1 MITFASK
8 INDLYSFFDR
18 LKTEIGGTLVKNATE
33 YQLNIDN
40 DIAKGSI
47 RSIALED
54 GLAVLEFK
62 ITAFETI
69 KITVDSL
76 LATHVNFMYC
86 SKGRLSHSFGKESN
100 ATTDTDIITNSIDA
114 FQTSIVANIISGQN
128 IILLEKDVETVA
140 TLISVNTSYEG
151 SSSSQWSSML
161 KDAFISNKKDD
172 YLYIGSYNLKIA
184 ENIKQLQCIKQE
196 GLVRELLTKGIVNVI
211 LALEIE
217 QHNKDIENLEME
229 PTSLTKMEIS
239 LIANLTEHINEFPD
253 LDHKVEN
260 LSERVGLSAAKLQE
274 GFKFQ
279 HDLTVCEY
287 IRSVRLIKSE
297 ELIINTDL
305 NISEIVYSV
314 GFTSRSYFSKIFKE
328 RYDCTPS
335 EYKKN
340 KLAVSA

>member
-1 MITFASK
+1 MITIASK
-8 INDLYSFFDR
+8 VNDLYSFFEA
-18 LKTEIGGTLVKNATE
+18 LKNEIGGTLTQNASECTLS
-33 YQLNIDN
+33 LNN

-54 GLAVLEFK
+54 GLTVLEFNL
-62 ITAFETI
+62 TSFQDI
-69 KITVDSL
+69 KLNIDTLVESN
-76 LATHVNFMYC
+76 VNFMYC
-86 SKGRLSHSFGKESN
+86 SKGKLSHTFNEDS
-100 ATTDTDIITNSIDA
+100 ATNTIDA
-114 FQTSIVANIISGQN
+114 FQTSIIANIISGQN
-128 IILLEKDVETVA
+128 VIFLERDIETVA
-140 TLISVNTSYEG
+140 TMISVNTSHEG
-151 SSSSQWSSML
+151 NNSSQWTSSL
-161 KDAFISNKKDD
+161 REAFIANRTED

-184 ENIKQLQCIKQE
+184 ESIKQLQCIKQE
-196 GLVRELLTKGIVNVI
+196 GLVRQLLTKGIVNVI

-217 QHNKDIENLEME
+217 HHNKDIQNLDME
-229 PTSLTKMEIS
+229 PTSLTKMEIG
-239 LIANLTEHINEFPD
+239 LIAKLTEYINEYPD

-279 HDLTVCEY
+279 HGLTICEY
-287 IRSVRLIKSE
+287 IRSVRLTKSE

>member
-1 MITFASK
+1 MITIKSK
-8 INDLYSFFDR
+8 VNDLYSFFDA
-18 LKTEIGGTLVKNATE
+18 LKTEIGGSLDKNNTE
-33 YQLNIDN
+33 YKLDINN
-40 DIAKGSI
+40 DTAKGSI

-54 GLAVLEFK
+54 GLSVLEFN
-62 ITAFETI
+62 ITAHENI
-69 KITVDSL
+69 QITLDTL

-86 SKGRLSHSFGKESN
+86 SKGKLSHSFIKEGSDSPKN
-100 ATTDTDIITNSIDA
+100 NIDA
-114 FQTSIVANIISGQN
+114 FQTSIVANIISDQN
-128 IILLEKDVETVA
+128 IIFLEKDVETVA

-151 SSSSQWSSML
+151 NSKSQWSTSL
-161 KDAFISNKKDD
+161 KEAFISNKKDD

-196 GLVRELLTKGIVNVI
+196 GLVRQLLTKGIVNVI

-217 QHNKDIENLEME
+217 HHNNDIENLEME
-229 PTSLTKMEIS
+229 PTSLTRMEIS
-239 LIANLTEHINEFPD
+239 LIAQLTEYINEFPD

-274 GFKFQ
+274 GFKLQ
-279 HDLTVCEY
+279 HGLTVCEY
-287 IRSVRLIKSE
+287 IRSVRLTKSE
-297 ELIINTDL
+297 DLIINTDL